1 MATTAIWKVK
11 GNLGQVV
18 NYAANPDKTTF
29 TTEEIQGLRDV
40 MDYATQGYKTEE
52 QRFVSG
58 VNCIP
63 EIAREQMMMVKRQLA
78 RRAVLSLST
87 ATSRLLQVRSHRNR
101 PIRSVWTWL
110 GGCGV
115 TGFKW

>member
-1 MATTAIWKVK
+1 M
-11 GNLGQVV
+11 GQVV

-29 TTEEIQGLRDV
+29 TTEELQDLRDV

-58 VNCIP
+58 VNYIP
-63 EIAREQMMMVKRQLA
+63 EIAREQMMMVKRQFGKEGGI
-78 RRAVLSLST
+78 SLST
-87 ATSRLLQVRSHRNR
+87 VTSRLLQVRSHRNR
-101 PIRSVWTWL
+101 PIKSAWTWL
-110 GGCGV
+110 NGCGE